1 MKVYRVNTTAYKEED
16 FHLMTELTEQEIADV
31 ITPIVVR
38 ERDGYEE
45 YDNELLVDALKK
57 KYPRKKI
64 ELYSEFDLIT
74 I

>member
-1 MKVYRVNTTAYKEED
+1 MNVFRVNTTGYQEED

-57 KYPRKKI
+57 KYPRKVI
-64 ELYSEFDLIT
+64 ELYESFDT
-74 I
+74 IVI

>member
-74 I
+74 V